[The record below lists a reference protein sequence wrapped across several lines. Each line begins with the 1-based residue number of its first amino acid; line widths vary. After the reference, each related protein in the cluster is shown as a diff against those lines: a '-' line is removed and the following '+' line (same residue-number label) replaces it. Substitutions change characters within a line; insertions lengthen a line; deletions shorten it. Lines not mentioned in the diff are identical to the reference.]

1 MCRARQGHRRQRSA
15 LDGCPYWKRKGL
27 MSKKISPRRLA
38 DLPGPRRKKPPVR
51 AQTRWLVAAI
61 EREHQLVQKLRNDEV
76 SRSAYL
82 VQLGYPVD
90 SLLVWNDF
98 DQTHHFTETNP
109 DQLPEWE
116 QLTEYMKHQVAFMAA
131 TSLGGYAFSS
141 DIHPAHLE
149 KWIARGTVMDRT
161 VERLKD
167 ELRGKGLDDLPFS
180 FMLEGRSRSTKS
192 RTKIHVHGAAIP
204 DTPHGMTRL
213 KVAVE
218 NAWHKA
224 RGEEQLRGGA
234 WHQDLAYDL
243 DTGDGRGWG
252 RWLNYTSKN
261 VLRYDARIKGRR
273 VYMSRS
279 MTQVAREFWL
289 MLQEK
294 PL

>member
-1 MCRARQGHRRQRSA
+1 
-15 LDGCPYWKRKGL
+15 

-76 SRSAYL
+76 SRTAYL

-116 QLTEYMKHQVAFMAA
+116 QLTEYMKHQVGFMAT

-141 DIHPAHLE
+141 DIHPAQLD
-149 KWIARGTVMDRT
+149 KWIARGKVMDRS
-161 VERLKD
+161 VERLKE
-167 ELRGKGLDDLPFS
+167 ELRAKGLDDLPVS

-192 RTKIHVHGAAIP
+192 RTKVHVHGAVIP
-204 DTPHGMTRL
+204 DTLHDMTRF

-224 RGEEQLRGGA
+224 RGEKQLGINA
-234 WHQDLAYDL
+234 WHKEPAYDR

-252 RWLNYTSKN
+252 RWLI
-261 VLRYDARIKGRR
+261 V
-273 VYMSRS
+273 
-279 MTQVAREFWL
+279 QVGE
-289 MLQEK
+289 EVC
-294 PL
+294 